1 VSRVLELQVEGELTE
16 MGIRITIHSP
26 TARAVYEFA
35 VDDDPDV
42 LWAIIGMSKM
52 IVTQQVEMMVTGEQ
66 PDEIKGVVD
75 LDGAK
80 AIDITEIANQILRE
94 AKDGS

>member
-1 VSRVLELQVEGELTE
+1 MSDAVANAFAEAMAEVMAGRSEARVLTLECSGELTE

-42 LWAIIGMSKM
+42 LWAIIKMSKQ
-52 IVTQQVEMMVTGEQ
+52 IVVQQVDLMQKSM
-66 PDEIKGVVD
+66 DEAAAEI
-75 LDGAK
+75 LDG
-80 AIDITEIANQILRE
+80 
-94 AKDGS
+94 

>member
-1 VSRVLELQVEGELTE
+1 MSRVLELQVEGELTE

-26 TARAVYEFA
+26 TARAVYEFQ

-52 IVTQQVEMMVTGEQ
+52 IVTQQVEMMATGEA
-66 PDEIKGVVD
+66 PKHEAGVVD
-75 LDGAK
+75 LGDAYG
-80 AIDITEIANQILRE
+80 IDITEIANKIMQGG
-94 AKDGS
+94 KGGG